1 MRIGLIRRRFAVA
14 SGAELYVQ
22 RLLSQL
28 VQTEHEIH
36 LVSEYW
42 PCAPERVTV
51 HRVEGSSSRG
61 NRIRAFAD
69 AVERQLAL
77 LDLDCTLSLERTRK
91 QTIFRAG
98 DGVHQAWLDE
108 RRKSSPW
115 WKKPFI
121 GVGKFNHQMNSLES
135 AVYNPQNTGI
145 IIANSNMVKQDI
157 ERYYGFPSDSIRI
170 IRNGVDSFRMASANR
185 DDARKR
191 FGLKHS
197 EFVICFVGSGWE
209 RKGLPFVIEAVKR
222 TGRKNVRL
230 IVAGKGRPPMCIPSN
245 ITFLGPVEDVEMV
258 YAASDLM
265 MTLPIYEPCANVV
278 TEALCAGLPVITT
291 RRNGAAELIL
301 EGVTGSVIEKPQET
315 DKVVDMVQYW
325 IRESRGILHP
335 NRAELEQNSI
345 ARNMFET
352 VRLIGNTHLADCG
365 PIET

>member
-51 HRVEGSSSRG
+51 
-61 NRIRAFAD
+61 
-69 AVERQLAL
+69 
-77 LDLDCTLSLERTRK
+77 
-91 QTIFRAG
+91 AG

-291 RRNGAAELIL
+291 RRNGAAELIQ
-301 EGVTGSVIEKPQET
+301 EGVTGTVIERAQQIDQVTEALQ
-315 DKVVDMVQYW
+315 DW
-325 IRESRGILHP
+325 ICKSRGSVRLS
-335 NRAELEQNSI
+335 NAELERNSI
-345 ARNMFET
+345 ARNAREI
-352 VRLIGNTHLADCG
+352 VSLIGQVR
-365 PIET
+365 P

>member
-1 MRIGLIRRRFAVA
+1 MKIGIIRRRFAVA

-22 RLLSQL
+22 RLLNQL
-28 VQTEHEIH
+28 VKTGHEIH
-36 LVSEYW
+36 LISEYW
-42 PCAPERVTV
+42 PCAPDGVVV
-51 HRVEGSSSRG
+51 HRVEGSVFRG

-69 AVERQLAL
+69 AVEKQLMVL
-77 LDLDCTLSLERTRK
+77 GLDCTLSLERTRK

-108 RRKSSPW
+108 RRKFSSW
-115 WKKPFI
+115 WRKPFI
-121 GVGKFNHQMNSLES
+121 GVGRFNHQMNLLES

-170 IRNGVDSFRMASANR
+170 IRNGVDSFRMAGADR

-209 RKGLPFVIEAVKR
+209 RKGLPFVLEAV
-222 TGRKNVRL
+222 GRIGRGRNVRL
-230 IVAGKGRPPMCIPSN
+230 VVAGKGRPPMRVPSN
-245 ITFLGPVEDVEMV
+245 VTFLGPVEDVEMV
-258 YAASDLM
+258 YGASDLM

-291 RRNGAAELIL
+291 GRNGAAELL
-301 EGVTGSVIEKPQET
+301 EEGQTGSVVRDANCIQQIVDAIDFWMKLGRGRMRINDEMLSELSIERNSEET
-315 DKVVDMVQYW
+315 LNVIK
-325 IRESRGILHP
+325 G
-335 NRAELEQNSI
+335 
-345 ARNMFET
+345 FE
-352 VRLIGNTHLADCG
+352 RLNV
-365 PIET
+365 

>member
-28 VQTEHEIH
+28 VQTGHEIH

-42 PCAPERVTV
+42 PCAPEGVTV

-61 NRIRAFAD
+61 ERIRAFAD
-69 AVERQLAL
+69 AVERQLAS

-108 RRKSSPW
+108 RRKFSPW

-170 IRNGVDSFRMASANR
+170 IRNGVDSFRMASADR

-222 TGRKNVRL
+222 IGRKNVRL

-291 RRNGAAELIL
+291 RRNGAAELL
-301 EGVTGSVIEKPQET
+301 EDGLTGSVVQSG
-315 DKVVDMVQYW
+315 DRVDEIVQALTFW
-325 IRESRGILHP
+325 IRQARGRVRVPDGVLEGASIERNSADTLSVILQQS
-335 NRAELEQNSI
+335 A
-345 ARNMFET
+345 
-352 VRLIGNTHLADCG
+352 
-365 PIET
+365 

>member
-170 IRNGVDSFRMASANR
+170 IRNGVDSFRMASADR

-209 RKGLPFVIEAVKR
+209 RKGLRFVIEAVKR
-222 TGRKNVRL
+222 TGRKNLRL

-278 TEALCAGLPVITT
+278 TEALSAGLPVITT
-291 RRNGAAELIL
+291 QRNGAAELL
-301 EGVTGSVIEKPQET
+301 EDGITGSVVQSGDCIQQIVDAIDFWMKLGRGRVKVSDERLGELSIERNSAET
-315 DKVVDMVQYW
+315 LNVVTGFKLW
-325 IRESRGILHP
+325 S
-335 NRAELEQNSI
+335 
-345 ARNMFET
+345 
-352 VRLIGNTHLADCG
+352 
-365 PIET
+365 

>member
-185 DDARKR
+185 DEARKR

-291 RRNGAAELIL
+291 RRNGAAELL
-301 EGVTGSVIEKPQET
+301 EDGLTGSVVQSGDCIQ
-315 DKVVDMVQYW
+315 KVVDAIDFWMKLG
-325 IRESRGILHP
+325 RGRVKVSDERLGELSIER
-335 NRAELEQNSI
+335 NSAETLNVVTGF
-345 ARNMFET
+345 N
-352 VRLIGNTHLADCG
+352 L
-365 PIET
+365 